1 MSQNYAQ
8 QNKRVTPAQNLKFI
22 ANSMVEWVRG
32 KTKKPDFDAGNA
44 LDFGFKKL
52 LKMKKLTSDDL
63 TKQ

>member
-1 MSQNYAQ
+1 
-8 QNKRVTPAQNLKFI
+8 
-22 ANSMVEWVRG
+22 MVEWVRG